1 MEDIVRELEKGL
13 LIEPEVTYEGPNE
26 TLNTT
31 EEGEKSQYRRGEE
44 KDKETRRKEK
54 SKSKS
59 KLVI

>member
-44 KDKETRRKEK
+44 KDKETRRKEE
-54 SKSKS
+54 
-59 KLVI
+59 